1 VQRNPSIK
9 KTMTISA
16 VPSWVPAGML
26 KKLAG
31 QRLRCQL
38 SKVERR
44 IFRKRKPTTCSK
56 WNQDHRVVVGGPLEG
71 SRWKNVTTPYL
82 TGIMDA
88 SFFKGVETII
98 ICAGPQTGKSSVADG
113 CLYYTMDR
121 APGPASSIYPDQNL
135 CRKNSKDRLQK
146 TITKSPKLR
155 SLLTGAEDDL
165 ANLRIQLRT
174 MVLYMGWAGSTAALS
189 SDSIRYL
196 KMDELDKWPQFPD
209 KKETSSWAL
218 AEARTTTFER
228 NRKIWK
234 LSTPTVESGPIW
246 QALTKEAQVIF
257 EYWVKC
263 PECGQAQ
270 CMVFGGKDVSHG
282 IKWPEDE
289 RDPETI
295 EAARLAYY
303 VCEHCSA
310 TWADFAR
317 DKAVR
322 GGQWRAK
329 NDGREL
335 FAYLGA
341 ERPKKIGFHI
351 PSWLSRFVSLSKV
364 AAAFLK
370 GQHDKAALKD
380 FCNKH
385 KAEPWLEFETP
396 QKEDVILALRDE
408 RPDGL
413 VPGDG
418 QVAAVVAGVDTQD
431 DGFYFVIRAYGY
443 GLTQESWLIAHGYLR
458 STDAVREVLF
468 SHEYRDASGNTY
480 PVQLACQDA
489 MGHRTREMYDFARL
503 NPGRLQACKG
513 ASGRKALPQTFSK
526 IDTYPGS
533 KQMIPGGVTL
543 AHVDVNHYKD
553 QLSGMLMVAPTDPGA
568 FHLHADTTDD
578 YGAQLCAEY
587 VDEGKNLWTCPS
599 GRANHYWDCEV
610 LALAAADMLRVKFWA
625 KEQPAQPRKKDDNE
639 PNPFTGGQKIFG

>member
-1 VQRNPSIK
+1 MQHSPLAQ
-9 KTMTISA
+9 KTLTISA
-16 VPSWVPAGML
+16 APSWVPAALL
-26 KKLAG
+26 KRLTG
-31 QRLRCQL
+31 QRLRCSL

-71 SRWKNVTTPYL
+71 SRWKNETTPYL
-82 TGIMDA
+82 AGIMDA
-88 SFFKGVETII
+88 SFFKGVEIVI
-98 ICAGPQTGKSSVADG
+98 ICAGPQTGKSAAADG

-121 APGPASSIYPDQNL
+121 APGPTLSIYPDQNL

-155 SLLTGAEDDL
+155 SLITGAEDDL

-174 MVLYMGWAGSTAALS
+174 MVLYMGWAGSTSSIS

-196 KMDELDKWPQFPD
+196 KMDELDKWPEFPD
-209 KKETSSWAL
+209 KKEAASWAL

-234 LSTPTVESGPIW
+234 LSTPTVEAGPIW

-257 EYWVKC
+257 EYFVKC
-263 PECGQAQ
+263 PECGKSQ
-270 CMVFGGKDVSHG
+270 CMVFGGKDIDYG

-295 EAARLAYY
+295 EAKKLAWY
-303 VCEHCSA
+303 VCEHCHGH
-310 TWADFAR
+310 WADFSR
-317 DKAVR
+317 DMAVR

-335 FAYLGA
+335 FEYLRA

-370 GQHDKAALKD
+370 GAHDKAALKD

-385 KAEPWLEFETP
+385 KAEPWLEFEAHRE
-396 QKEDVILALRDE
+396 EDAILALRDE

-418 QVAAVVAGVDTQD
+418 LVAAVVAGVDTQD
-431 DGFYFVIRAYGY
+431 NGFFFVIRAFGW
-443 GLTQESWLIAHGYLR
+443 GLEQESWLITHGFVRTIGALKEVIFEYEYK
-458 STDAVREVLF
+458 DAAGKV
-468 SHEYRDASGNTY
+468 Y
-480 PVQLACQDA
+480 PVQKTVQDA
-489 MGHRTREMYDFARL
+489 MGHRVKEMYDFVRRHPGKVQASKGA
-503 NPGRLQACKG
+503 PGRKSQPYTL
-513 ASGRKALPQTFSK
+513 SK
-526 IDTYPGS
+526 IDTYPNS
-533 KQMIPGGVTL
+533 KQLIPGGVIL

-553 QLSGMLMVAPTDPGA
+553 QLSSMLMVEPTDPGA
-568 FHLHADTTDD
+568 FHLTAATTKD
-578 YGAQLCAEY
+578 YAKQLCAEHI
-587 VDEGKNLWTCPS
+587 DEAKGTWACPDGKD
-599 GRANHYWDCEV
+599 NHYFDCEV
-610 LALAAADMLRVKFWA
+610 AALVAADMLRVKFW
-625 KEQPAQPRKKDDNE
+625 KKQDSETQSRPQRRVRSN
-639 PNPFTGGQKIFG
+639 GVRR